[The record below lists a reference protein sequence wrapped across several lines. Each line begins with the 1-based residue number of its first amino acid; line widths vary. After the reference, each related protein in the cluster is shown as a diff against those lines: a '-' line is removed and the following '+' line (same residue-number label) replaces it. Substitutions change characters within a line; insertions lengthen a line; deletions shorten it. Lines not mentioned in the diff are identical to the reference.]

1 MTDGSS
7 TAGYAVSYR
16 TPSLAVEST
25 RRTVVLRLKAI
36 PWTRVIV
43 DAILLAGMLLTSSR
57 LLAPH

>member
-16 TPSLAVEST
+16 TPSLAVGST

-36 PWTRVIV
+36 PWARVIV

-57 LLAPH
+57 LVPH